1 MAELDITERRTPQ
14 DGRFRVRIRDR
25 DIDFRVSIMPS
36 VYGEDA
42 VIRILDK
49 EHLSDQ
55 MAGLTLDHL
64 GFNAVPMRI
73 IRNLAA
79 KPHGMLLITGPTG
92 SGKTTTLYAAIS
104 EINDGASKII
114 TIEDP
119 VEYQVTGVL
128 QIPVNERKGLTFAR
142 GLRSILRH
150 DPDKIMVGEIRDP
163 DTAQIAV
170 QAALTGHLV
179 FSTVHANNVFDV
191 LGRFEHMQVD
201 SYTFV
206 SALNGIVAQRLVRV
220 FCTHCSGTGCTQCR
234 GSGFKG
240 RRAIGECL
248 VLDDELRELI
258 ATRAPVRNIKEAA
271 RLRGTRLLRESAQ
284 DMVNLGLTSQMEI
297 DRITFAG

>member
-14 DGRFRVRIRDR
+14 DGRFRVRIRER

-55 MAGLTLDHL
+55 LSGLTLDHL
-64 GFNAVPMRI
+64 GFDAAPMAI
-73 IRNLAA
+73 IRRLAT

-104 EINDGASKII
+104 EINDGTSKII

-119 VEYQVTGVL
+119 VEYQVPGVL
-128 QIPVNERKGLTFAR
+128 QIPVNERKGLSFAR

-163 DTAQIAV
+163 ETAQIAV

-201 SYTFV
+201 PYTFV

-220 FCTHCSGTGCTQCR
+220 FCSHCAGKGCAECR
-234 GSGFKG
+234 GTGFKG

-248 VLDDELRELI
+248 VLDDELREMI
-258 ATRAPVRNIKEAA
+258 ATRAPIRTIKEAA
-271 RLRGTRLLRESAQ
+271 RARGTRLLRESAQ
-284 DMVNLGLTSQMEI
+284 EMVRQGLTSQVEI